1 MRVEEEDGSI
11 EPAVIRMTP
20 DAFEAFVDAISRPA
34 TPVPQMVELFR
45 QKAPGESSPH
55 QV

>member
-1 MRVEEEDGSI
+1 MRAEEEDGLV

-20 DAFEAFVDAISRPA
+20 DAFEAFVDAISGPG

-45 QKAPGESSPH
+45 RKAPWDSSPH
-55 QV
+55 QA